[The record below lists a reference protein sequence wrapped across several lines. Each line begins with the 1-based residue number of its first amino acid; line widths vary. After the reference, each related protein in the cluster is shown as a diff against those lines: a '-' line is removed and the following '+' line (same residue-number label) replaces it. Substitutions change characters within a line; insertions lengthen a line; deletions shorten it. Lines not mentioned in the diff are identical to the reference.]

1 MEGTNPSRQR
11 RPVAAEHRQLAN
23 AASAA
28 SASHSGKLQGV
39 RATHS
44 DGMQGECVLAVD
56 GGNTKTIALVA
67 ALDGTILGAGR
78 GGCADIY
85 NAEAG
90 TEWPDSAAAAM
101 ANVEYA
107 VVSALQAAQVK
118 ASDLVTAVFSMAG
131 ADWPEDFMY
140 IRAAMTERGFG
151 RSILVQNDALGIL
164 HTGSVDA
171 TGVSVVCGTGAGTG
185 ARSPDGRTWHS
196 SMWQNQVQGSSML
209 AHKALD
215 ALYRAELGI
224 EPPTTLKPR
233 VLDFFGLNTVEEVLH
248 LFTSRVKRA
257 PDHVDQ
263 LTPILLDE
271 AQAGDDVAMRVV
283 REHGHRLG
291 DFALAAAR
299 RVGIEGTPFT
309 LVLAGGVLRHPSTIL
324 ADAIIERVRTTSPE
338 VRPARSRFE
347 PIIGVLITA
356 LEAAEVAIDDT
367 VLERLEPSIPDQTLF
382 STIRDYPVI
391 QAENM

>member
-1 MEGTNPSRQR
+1 MSGTNPSRQR
-11 RPVAAEHRQLAN
+11 RSF

-28 SASHSGKLQGV
+28 
-39 RATHS
+39 HS
-44 DGMQGECVLAVD
+44 DGMQGGYVLAVD

-85 NAEAG
+85 NAPAG

-107 VVSALQAAQVK
+107 VASALQAAQVK

-131 ADWPEDFMY
+131 ADWPEDFAY
-140 IRAAMTERGFG
+140 IRAAMEGRGFG
-151 RSILVQNDALGIL
+151 RTILVQNDALGIL
-164 HTGSVDA
+164 HAGSPDA
-171 TGVSVVCGTGAGTG
+171 TGVSVVCGTGAATG
-185 ARSPDGRTWHS
+185 ARSADGRIWHS

-209 AHKALD
+209 ASRALD
-215 ALYRAELGI
+215 ALYRSELGI
-224 EPPTTLKPR
+224 DPPTTLKPR
-233 VLDFFGLNTVEEVLH
+233 MLDFFGLNSVEEVLH
-248 LFTSRVKRA
+248 VFTSRVKRA

-271 AQAGDDVAMRVV
+271 AQAGDIVATQVV
-283 REHGHRLG
+283 RVHGQALG

-309 LVLAGGVLRHPSTIL
+309 LVLAGGVLRHPSPIL
-324 ADAIIERVRTTSPE
+324 ADAIIERIRTTSPD
-338 VRPARSRFE
+338 VQPTRSRFE
-347 PIIGVLITA
+347 PIIGVLFTA
-356 LEAAEVAIDDT
+356 LEATQIVIDDT
-367 VLERLEPSIPDQTLF
+367 VLERLVPTIPDATLF
-382 STIRDYPVI
+382 VTRRDFPAI
-391 QAENM
+391 EARNG